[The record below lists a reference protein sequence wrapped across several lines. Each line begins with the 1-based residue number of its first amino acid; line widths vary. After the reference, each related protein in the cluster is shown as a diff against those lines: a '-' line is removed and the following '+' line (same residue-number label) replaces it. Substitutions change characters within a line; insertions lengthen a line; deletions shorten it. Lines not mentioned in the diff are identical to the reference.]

1 MHAWAKSGENNL
13 HLMVQTPEIV
23 FVYWKL
29 YPDYIEMAKSQIQDT
44 SESLV
49 LRLFQHM
56 PGIVPGEVDRRDI
69 ANGSLK
75 GSTYFYGLRPYT
87 TYFTEIS
94 LAYQGGNFTLIRSNH
109 VITPPAERTA
119 GDLII
124 PPAYLDTVPPMVPF
138 TYSPEE
144 VKNKRGV

>member
-1 MHAWAKSGENNL
+1 MRAWTNSSENIL

-29 YPDYIEMAKSQIQDT
+29 YPDYIEMAKSQILDT
-44 SESLV
+44 SDSLV
-49 LRLFQHM
+49 LRLFQRLA
-56 PGIVPGEVDRRDI
+56 GSEPGEVARRDFSD
-69 ANGSLK
+69 GSCK

-119 GDLII
+119 SDLII
-124 PPAYLDTVPPMVPF
+124 PPASLGTVPPMVPF

-144 VKNKRGV
+144 IKQKRGV